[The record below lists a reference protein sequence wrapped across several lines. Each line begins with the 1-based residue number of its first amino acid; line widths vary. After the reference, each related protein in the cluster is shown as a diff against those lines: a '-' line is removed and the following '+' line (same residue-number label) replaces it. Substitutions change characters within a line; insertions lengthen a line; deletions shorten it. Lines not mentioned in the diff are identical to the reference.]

1 MGYLNSSLIQSL
13 SLPSFIFHLVF
24 FSLLGK
30 VIPLIKQSP
39 PYKTIPLSFLMLFIL
54 NLHIHIKRFDDKEA
68 DINLIL
74 YVAIR
79 SSSVNSMNNER
90 RGQSKKLLLQEFKS
104 AITFQFTWI
113 SCRHISC
120 ASKEHCNLGSS
131 NFLRFPIGSLI
142 SIA

>member
-1 MGYLNSSLIQSL
+1 MGYLNSFLIQSL

-30 VIPLIKQSP
+30 GVSSP